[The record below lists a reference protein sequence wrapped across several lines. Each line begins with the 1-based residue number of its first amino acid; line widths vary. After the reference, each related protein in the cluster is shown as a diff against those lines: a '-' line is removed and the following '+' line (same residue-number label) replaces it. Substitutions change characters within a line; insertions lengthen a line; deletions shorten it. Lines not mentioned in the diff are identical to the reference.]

1 MRLFDI
7 FKAKIDFS
15 KGVIPVVTELQ
26 LRKKY
31 RFMYENFVINTQR
44 ELYLMLEENN
54 GIVEAIKFNFLIYK
68 YGIPNDEG
76 LGAHPMAKFG
86 LGFYGFYHVANST
99 WIAELKEQR
108 PKTNY
113 DLFSG
118 FDHYI
123 VTLKDVTIDIISKE
137 FQEVELTKE
146 EIHELTNLQLSYLTT
161 D

>member
-1 MRLFDI
+1 MGLFDI
-7 FKAKIDFS
+7 FKAKIDPN
-15 KGVIPVVTELQ
+15 KGVIPIVTELQ
-26 LRKKY
+26 LDKKY

-54 GIVEAIKFNFLIYK
+54 GIVDAIKFNFLIYK

-108 PKTNY
+108 PKTSY
-113 DLFSG
+113 DLFS
-118 FDHYI
+118 DAEHYI
-123 VTLKDVTIDIISKE
+123 ITFKDVTIDIISKQ

-146 EIHELTNLQLSYLTT
+146 QIHDLVNLQLSYLPS